1 MIYLLKAVLRI
12 QGILLLD
19 TEWMSLIKGVFR
31 MVDNAIQIQSLH

>member
-19 TEWMSLIKGVFR
+19 TEWMSLIKGVFI
-31 MVDNAIQIQSLH
+31 MVDNAIQI